1 MNAVYAT
8 TESRPPVTVTKK
20 IPGEAGVWIFI
31 LGDMTVFAV
40 FFVVYLIERSKNR
53 EVFELSQQTLDKH
66 FGAVNTVFLL
76 ISSLLVV
83 LAVRAMRNAA
93 QHVAQ
98 RAIVGAFLCGIAF
111 VVVKVFEY
119 HERIAAHETP
129 STNGFYL
136 LYFVLTGLHLF
147 HLVIGLAVLIV
158 LRSIAG
164 RPALS
169 TNQWAFFE
177 GAACFWHMVDLLW
190 LVLFPLIFLVR

>member
-1 MNAVYAT
+1 M
-8 TESRPPVTVTKK
+8 TKK

-31 LGDMTVFAV
+31 LGDMTVFTV
-40 FFVVYLIERSKNR
+40 FFVVYLVERSKNR
-53 EVFELSQQTLDKH
+53 DVFELSQQTLNKQ

-83 LAVRAMRNAA
+83 LAVRAMRVGSR
-93 QHVAQ
+93 HIAQ
-98 RAIVGAFLCGIAF
+98 RAIIGAFLCGAAF

-119 HERIAAHETP
+119 HERIAAHQTP

-147 HLVIGLAVLIV
+147 HLVIGLAVLVV
-158 LRSIAG
+158 LRSMAG

-169 TNQWAFFE
+169 TNQWSFFE

>member
-1 MNAVYAT
+1 MNAVSTT

-20 IPGEAGVWIFI
+20 VPGEAGVWIFI

-40 FFVVYLIERSKNR
+40 FFVVYLVERSKNR
-53 EVFELSQQTLDKH
+53 QVFELSQQTLDKH

-83 LAVRAMRNAA
+83 LAVRAMRVAA
-93 QHVAQ
+93 RHVAQ

-111 VVVKVFEY
+111 VIVKVFEY

-147 HLVIGLAVLIV
+147 HLLIGLAVLIV
-158 LRSIAG
+158 LWSMTG

-169 TNQWAFFE
+169 TNHWAFFE